1 MKRVLSNDN
10 GLITTM
16 EIDGDITIITKSQN
30 ITAAIEYAKKAAI
43 ERGKRITSDAYNPVA
58 IIPAIFQVKFLQ
70 DHNLNIYSHEPEQR
84 KRFKRV
90 MNSSEYRFLRT
101 SELTL

>member
-1 MKRVLSNDN
+1 MKRVLSNVN
-10 GLITTM
+10 GLVTTM
-16 EIDGDITIITKSQN
+16 EIDGDKTIITKSQD
-30 ITAAIEYAKKAAI
+30 ITAAVEYNKAAAI

-58 IIPAIFQVKFLQ
+58 CIPAIFQVKMLQ
-70 DHNLNIYSHEPEQR
+70 DHNLNIYSHEPEQQ
-84 KRFKRV
+84 KKFKRV